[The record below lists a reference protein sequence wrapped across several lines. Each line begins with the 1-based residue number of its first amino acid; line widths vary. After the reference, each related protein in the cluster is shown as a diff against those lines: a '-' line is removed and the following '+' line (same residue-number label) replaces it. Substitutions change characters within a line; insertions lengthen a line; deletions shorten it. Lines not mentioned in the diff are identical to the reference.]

1 MKRIRVKISVTH
13 LLTCN
18 GKLITRYAFMAAII
32 LALSSCSKVK
42 PYSIVDSSANTI
54 KFDVG
59 CDGNDTLAETS
70 WRIYCWKDNVD
81 PVNPSDEEENSY
93 MDWYMGSNE
102 EAEDLD
108 SVLCAEEKHIKIES
122 DNGVTNVYTEN

>member
-13 LLTCN
+13 LLTYN
-18 GKLITRYAFMAAII
+18 GKRITRYAFMAAII
-32 LALSSCSKVK
+32 LALASCSKVK
-42 PYSIVDSSANTI
+42 PYSFVDSPANT

-70 WRIYCWKDNVD
+70 WRIYCWKYNVD
-81 PVNPSDEEENSY
+81 PINPSDEEENSY

-108 SVLCAEEKHIKIES
+108 SVRCAAEKHVKIES
-122 DNGVTNVYTEN
+122 NNGVTNIYTEN

>member
-18 GKLITRYAFMAAII
+18 GKRITRYAFMVAII
-32 LALSSCSKVK
+32 LALASCSKVK
-42 PYSIVDSSANTI
+42 PYSFVDSQTNT

-70 WRIYCWKDNVD
+70 WRIYCWKYNVD
-81 PVNPSDEEENSY
+81 PINPSDEEENSY

-108 SVLCAEEKHIKIES
+108 SVRCAEEKHVKIEN

>member
-18 GKLITRYAFMAAII
+18 GKRITRYAFMAAII
-32 LALSSCSKVK
+32 LALASCSKVK
-42 PYSIVDSSANTI
+42 PYSFVDSPANT

-70 WRIYCWKDNVD
+70 WRIYCWKYNVD
-81 PVNPSDEEENSY
+81 PINPSDEEENSY

-102 EAEDLD
+102 ESEDLD
-108 SVLCAEEKHIKIES
+108 SVLNAQDKHVKIES
-122 DNGVTNVYTEN
+122 KNGVTNIYTED